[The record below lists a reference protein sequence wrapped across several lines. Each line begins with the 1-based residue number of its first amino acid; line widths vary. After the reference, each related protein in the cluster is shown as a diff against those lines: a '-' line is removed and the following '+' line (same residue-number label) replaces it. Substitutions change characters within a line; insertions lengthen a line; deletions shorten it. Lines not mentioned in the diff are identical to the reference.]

1 MPTKSQPCNAM
12 CAALALGCA
21 GLAMTA
27 GRLQAQDALSGFYLG
42 TDAGLN
48 LTSDLNAPN
57 VSISLRPGVRGDAF
71 MGRAWKV
78 ADELSVAAE
87 LDAGVL
93 YNTLD
98 KANSQGQSIAAGG
111 SLTDVPLLAHGV
123 LRWHFHP
130 HWIAYAGVGAG
141 GTFSSLHLDAGGS
154 NFGLAGTEADFAWQ
168 FGFNAWARSIS
179 AVPRSGSPNIP
190 IAMPPHVSAS
200 ALSLP
205 HSTARSAICTACK
218 DSTDSLSSQ
227 PFTLRRT

>member
-1 MPTKSQPCNAM
+1 M

-27 GRLQAQDALSGFYLG
+27 GRLQAQDALLGFYLG

-141 GTFSSLHLDAGGS
+141 GTFSSLHLNAGGS

-168 FGFNAWARSIS
+168 AMTGIRYRFGSNEIGLGYEYFSFK
-179 AVPRSGSPNIP
+179 RSGLQMIGNHTIL
-190 IAMPPHVSAS
+190 AS
-200 ALSLP
+200 Y
-205 HSTARSAICTACK
+205 TFC
-218 DSTDSLSSQ
+218 
-227 PFTLRRT
+227 F

>member
-1 MPTKSQPCNAM
+1 M

-27 GRLQAQDALSGFYLG
+27 GRLQAQDALSGYYLG

-168 FGFNAWARSIS
+168 AMTGIQYRFGSNEIGLGYEYFSFK
-179 AVPRSGSPNIP
+179 RSGLQMVGNHTIL
-190 IAMPPHVSAS
+190 AS
-200 ALSLP
+200 Y
-205 HSTARSAICTACK
+205 TFC
-218 DSTDSLSSQ
+218 
-227 PFTLRRT
+227 F